1 MGEEFGLKRVIGLGG
16 LVAIEVGT
24 TVGAGVFSLTA
35 LAARRTGPAVPLAFV
50 AAAVPIVFI
59 MMTVGML
66 GSMLPTAGGTYRYP
80 SRLFSPAWAT
90 VGVWCYALGLV
101 FGAFPMY
108 ATECVHYLQ
117 AVWPHLPLKLS
128 AILLLTLFYLV
139 NLFGISLATQ
149 VQGLM
154 VAVLVAALLVFGF
167 GGLPHIEPANFD
179 PLFAGGAGGFL
190 VSACILTFALQ
201 GANSVIELGAEIKNP
216 VKNIPRSLLISIP
229 AVTVLYV
236 LVSVSAVGSIDLKEW
251 MQYGDN
257 ANLTQP
263 AKTFMCDAGPAP
275 PNSLQEDVGNGAA
288 VLDKK
293 PQEESGQPL
302 GALFIF
308 FLVGGA
314 MFAFTTT
321 LNGTFMWATKSLL
334 VVANDGIMPKRL
346 ARTSRFGT
354 PALFLTIMWG
364 LAVVAVLLDAGIE
377 IFAAYATIG
386 GMIIFIPSMIAAI
399 LLPRRLP
406 EVYHAP
412 GYRLKGFM
420 LYVAPG
426 IGIITSALLIL
437 ILLVDLAD
445 QHWAYPALFL
455 VWFALGIVFHQ
466 NRKKALERRT
476 GQSLSSVLKK
486 DLEEMAGRMHPDNNN
501 G

>member
-1 MGEEFGLKRVIGLGG
+1 MSEEFGLKRVIGLGG

-50 AAAVPIVFI
+50 AAAIPIVFI

-80 SRLFSPAWAT
+80 SRLFSPMWAT

-117 AVWPHLPLKLS
+117 AVWPHIPVKPA
-128 AILLLTLFYLV
+128 AIGLLTLFYLV
-139 NLFGISLATQ
+139 NVFGVSLATQ

-154 VAVLVAALLVFGF
+154 VLVLVAALLVFGIS
-167 GGLPHIEPANFD
+167 GVPHIDPQNFD
-179 PLFAGGAGGFL
+179 PLLTGGAGGFL
-190 VSACILTFALQ
+190 VAACILTFALQ
-201 GANSVIELGAEIKNP
+201 GSNSVIELGAEIKNP

-236 LVSVSAVGSIDLKEW
+236 LVSLAAVGTVDMEAW
-251 MQYGDN
+251 MSHGDK

-263 AKTFMCDAGPAP
+263 AKAFMC
-275 PNSLQEDVGNGAA
+275 EEAA
-288 VLDKK
+288 VPPGPELPQTGDKAV
-293 PQEESGQPL
+293 PPDSADTGAPLSG
-302 GALFIF
+302 LFIF

-334 VVANDGIMPKRL
+334 VVANDGIMPRRL

-354 PALFLTIMWG
+354 PALFLTIMWA
-364 LAVVAVLLDAGIE
+364 LAVAAVLADAGIE

-386 GMIIFIPSMIAAI
+386 GMIIFIPSMIAAM
-399 LLPRRLP
+399 LLPKKLP
-406 EVYHAP
+406 RVYHAP

-420 LYVAPG
+420 LYVAPT
-426 IGIITSALLIL
+426 IGIVTSALLIV
-437 ILLVDLAD
+437 ILLVDLLSM
-445 QHWAYPALFL
+445 HWVYPALFL
-455 VWFALGIVFHQ
+455 VWFALGFVFHWS
-466 NRKKALERRT
+466 RKKALEKST
-476 GQSLSSVLKK
+476 GE
-486 DLEEMAGRMHPDNNN
+486 DLEAMFTRDLEKMARRAENNEFERE
-501 G
+501 